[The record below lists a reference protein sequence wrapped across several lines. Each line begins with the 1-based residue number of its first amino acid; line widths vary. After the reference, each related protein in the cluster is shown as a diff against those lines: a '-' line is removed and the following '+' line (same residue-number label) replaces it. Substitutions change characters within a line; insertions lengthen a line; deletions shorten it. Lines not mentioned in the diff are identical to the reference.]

1 MKIKISILA
10 AVAAAGLF
18 FATGCVQ
25 HRVVYV
31 REPGVA
37 PGGEE
42 IVTATPPPP
51 QVEVVGIAPG
61 PEFVW
66 VPGCWE
72 WHGHWVWAGGR
83 WAVGPHPHAHWI
95 PGRWARRGHGHV
107 WIHGYWR

>member
-1 MKIKISILA
+1 MKTKISILA
-10 AVAAAGLF
+10 AVVVSGLLF
-18 FATGCVQ
+18 GAGCVQ

-31 REPGVA
+31 REPAVA
-37 PGGEE
+37 AGGEV

-51 QVEVVGIAPG
+51 QVEVVGMAPG